1 MATNHPAPSFVLPKN
16 SSQAPSLTQYHPN
29 MSRPQDPKVSVMFEF
44 FNFASKRRLSL
55 DQLQTLQMVAQQV
68 VLSLEGS
75 VRIPGTAKKAL
86 ALQIVGELLEK
97 TGIVAPDSLLDIA
110 IEAAVKLLKAVDAQA
125 LPLVES
131 EKPIV
136 KVDISGRPQTG
147 NMERGLSL

>member
-1 MATNHPAPSFVLPKN
+1 
-16 SSQAPSLTQYHPN
+16 
-29 MSRPQDPKVSVMFEF
+29 MFEF
-44 FNFASKRRLSL
+44 FNFARQRRLNL

-97 TGIVAPDSLLDIA
+97 TGIVAPDSLIDIA
-110 IEAAVKLLKAVDAQA
+110 IEAAVKLLKAVDSQA

-131 EKPIV
+131 EALPPRSPAQPSSKL
-136 KVDISGRPQTG
+136 DISGRPLTG
-147 NMERGLSL
+147 NSEKGLSL